1 MDLLIKGKEMP
12 KTAFECSTKINPEER
27 RCNFTGKVFEETLSL
42 LTQRRCAD
50 CPLVEIPTP
59 CTAMSGSAM
68 NKQHYINMFLDE
80 YRDHGADALY
90 PFCVDVI
97 SVIVADTDRSPETT
111 LANVRQALEALE
123 TVKEEI

>member
-1 MDLLIKGKEMP
+1 MALLIKGIEMP

-59 CTAMSGSAM
+59 HGRL
-68 NKQHYINMFLDE
+68 IDE
-80 YRDHGADALY
+80 TPMLR
-90 PFCVDVI
+90 
-97 SVIVADTDRSPETT
+97 
-111 LANVRQALEALE
+111 ALEYA
-123 TVKEEI
+123 VKDNPDPIITIGTIIRDIKNRPTIIEAEE